1 MHFQELI
8 KRRRTHR
15 SFSEKP
21 IEPDRISRILY
32 ASTRGPSAGFTQ
44 GTRILVLSSAESRN
58 RFWNAVATT
67 EWRTKNGAGADLA
80 NAPVIVIVFE
90 NRQAYLD
97 RYSEP
102 DKAYAQ
108 HSCER
113 DFPAPFWTI
122 DAAFSA
128 MLIQLAAVDE
138 GLGYLFFGLPN
149 GLEALSSVFRVPS
162 HLTPIGALAIGYPTS
177 SVASASSQRRVR
189 LEYSEIVRF
198 ETF

>member
-15 SFSEKP
+15 SFSERP
-21 IEPDRISRILY
+21 VETERISRILY
-32 ASTRGPSAGFTQ
+32 AATRGPSAGFTQ
-44 GTRILVLSSAESRN
+44 GTRILVLNSPASRN
-58 RFWNAVATT
+58 RFWNAISTT
-67 EWRTKNGAGADLA
+67 EWRTKNGAGAKLA

-97 RYSEP
+97 RYREP

-108 HSCER
+108 QTCEG

-149 GLEALSSVFRVPS
+149 GVEALFSAFSIPP
-162 HLTPIGALAIGYPTS
+162 HLAPIGALAIGYPAS
-177 SVASASSQRRVR
+177 SVASASSQRRAR